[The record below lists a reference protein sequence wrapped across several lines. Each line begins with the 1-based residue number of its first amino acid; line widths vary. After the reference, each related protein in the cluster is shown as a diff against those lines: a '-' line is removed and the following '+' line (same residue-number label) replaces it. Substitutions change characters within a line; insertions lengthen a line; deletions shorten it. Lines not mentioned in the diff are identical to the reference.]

1 MSMACDFYLAQIL
14 LSLHYT
20 ALLPLDSES
29 LSDCILTAEH
39 SGTYRTELEPWLSP
53 PVLAVTL
60 G

>member
-14 LSLHYT
+14 LSVNYT

-39 SGTYRTELEPWLSP
+39 SGTYRTELDPWLSH
-53 PVLAVTL
+53 LYWL
-60 G
+60 